1 MKPELMDG
9 DAPLIVDVQN
19 DFCPGGALAVG
30 DGDAVV
36 PVLNEWIAAAM
47 EVAVPVIASRDWH
60 PEDHVSFEGQG
71 GPWPP
76 HCVQGT
82 SGAAFRE
89 DLRLPPTTIIA
100 TKGSDATKEAY
111 SAFEGTELDRQ
122 LRELGV
128 GRLWAGGL
136 ALDYCVKAS
145 ALDAA
150 ATGDLEVAV
159 ILAATRAVDVNP
171 GDGERA
177 VAELR
182 RAGITVI
189 EGG

>member
-47 EVAVPVIASRDWH
+47 EVDVPVIASRDWH

-82 SGAAFRE
+82 SGAAFPRG
-89 DLRLPPTTIIA
+89 PATTA
-100 TKGSDATKEAY
+100 DNDNRDE
-111 SAFEGTELDRQ
+111 
-122 LRELGV
+122 
-128 GRLWAGGL
+128 
-136 ALDYCVKAS
+136 
-145 ALDAA
+145 
-150 ATGDLEVAV
+150 
-159 ILAATRAVDVNP
+159 
-171 GDGERA
+171 GER
-177 VAELR
+177 R
-182 RAGITVI
+182 D
-189 EGG
+189 